1 MARLPIP
8 GKDAG
13 TWGDILN
20 EYLSQAH
27 KSDGALKDNTVTASA
42 IAPNTVT
49 ANEIQNGT
57 IQEAQLGSAVQ
68 AKLNQVAPTWTTIG
82 GKPAVIAAGATQ
94 ADARTAIGAIGGN
107 SISSAVD
114 GQETTVSGG
123 ALTARNPLYIDPT
136 QAPYNVKMDR
146 YTTTSAS
153 MSSSTNPTQLTVSG
167 YTFTA
172 ADIGK
177 VIKVV
182 GAGAAGANLKTTI
195 AGIASGK
202 AVLAAPCLTTVSNAY
217 AVFGTDNHDALQALF
232 NDLSFGGR
240 GRKLSRTA
248 IFPAGAC
255 LFSGTLVFPR
265 RGTVKGAAENFV
277 GHDII
282 YGARGNGAE
291 DQFGTTFHQM
301 WDQNCD
307 GFHFPDPLWAGDV
320 YWNGKLQGFA
330 VLQDSDNTAG
340 KGINF
345 VNSSGTP
352 ITVIDGG
359 QIDYVSALGWAEEG
373 FNFAGGS
380 LPGIFKYLLAFAC
393 GYEKRKDFTCN
404 TTNGSSV
411 LTNVSDMTGLAGSD
425 IITSKG
431 LPVDA
436 IITAVDAGAGTVTI
450 NRPAT
455 ATATGVEVQRLG
467 APGIRYK
474 VRGEETLHFDC
485 PSGDQNSGGLLR
497 IDGPGGTYGSPIV
510 ITALKNEFGANVYRE
525 SRIDSV
531 LFNGVYSVPQ
541 GLNAI
546 VLNGVNR
553 GSLSI
558 RGLTHWADATSSV
571 GGTYPNPLGRDIGAA
586 ILDLNSGTSAPDI
599 TYESLVVRG
608 APGSGQT
615 VFNAFRDSRSTS
627 ILPIAADFT
636 GKGTNRRKAKST
648 RLVADA
654 NATLSVHDTNVAWSS
669 LTAARTAALPAVSAQ
684 AAGTE
689 ITLMDASG
697 SASGSLT
704 ITATP
709 NGADTIVGDT
719 YITNAYGSLHLVSDG
734 TKWIGRNPMSTRPDI
749 IRGSNGTPMFVLSPV
764 ASAVNSFQVSNDVAG
779 GTPQLRA
786 TGSDTNISLMLRP
799 QGTGAVQVYAGTG
812 VTPRIIANGADTNH
826 DLNLQ
831 SKGAGKV
838 KANGVEIVDLSSAQ
852 TLTLKTLTDPAIG
865 NSIKDINGNT
875 LLAFNPVASAVN
887 NFQISNDAASGTPQ
901 LRMVGT
907 DTNIALMLRPKG
919 TGATQIYAD
928 TGVTPRLTAIGADTN
943 ISLNLQPKGTGV
955 VQANGV
961 EIVTL
966 TGTQTQTNKTL
977 TQPKITAASGASPI
991 IHAGA
996 GTPEGVVTASAGSVY
1011 LRNDGGAATTFYVK
1025 ESGTGNTG
1033 WVAK

>member
-232 NDLSFGGR
+232 TDLSFAGR

-277 GHDII
+277 SHDII
-282 YGARGNGAE
+282 YGAKGNAAE
-291 DQFGTTFHQM
+291 DTGGTVFHQL
-301 WDQNCD
+301 WDQNVD
-307 GFHFPDPLWAGDV
+307 GFRFPDPTYTGDV
-320 YWNGKLQGFA
+320 WWNGNLQGFA
-330 VLQDSDNTAG
+330 VLQDRDNTAG

-345 VNSSGTP
+345 VNTVGP
-352 ITVIDGG
+352 VTVIDGG
-359 QIDYVSALGWAEEG
+359 RVDFVSALGWAEEG
-373 FNFAGGS
+373 FDFAGGS
-380 LPGIFKYLLAFAC
+380 LPGTFKYLLAFAC
-393 GYEKRKDFTCN
+393 GYESRKDFTCDIS
-404 TTNGSSV
+404 NGSVTLS
-411 LTNVSDMTGLAGSD
+411 NISSMTGLAAGD
-425 IITSKG
+425 ILTGPGI
-431 LPVDA
+431 PVDA
-436 IITAVDAGAGTVTI
+436 IITSVNTGAGTVNI
-450 NRPAT
+450 NRAAT
-455 ATATGVEVQRLG
+455 ATATAVAAQRLG

-474 VRGEETLHFDC
+474 IWGEETLHFDC

-497 IDGPGGTYGSPIV
+497 IDGPGGTYGAPIT
-510 ITALKNEFGANVYRE
+510 ITALKNEFGTNVYKE
-525 SRIDSV
+525 SRLDSV
-531 LFNGVYSVPQ
+531 TFNGVYSYPQ
-541 GLNAI
+541 GSNAI
-546 VLNGVNR
+546 VLNGANR
-553 GSLSI
+553 ASINI
-558 RGLTHWADATSSV
+558 RGLTHWADASSSV
-571 GGTYPNPLGRDIGAA
+571 GGTYPNTMGRDIGAA
-586 ILDLNSGTSAPDI
+586 ILDLNSGSSAPDV
-599 TYESLVVRG
+599 TWESLVVRG

-636 GKGTNRRKAKST
+636 GKGTNRRKARALRS
-648 RLVADA
+648 VADV
-654 NATLSVHDTNVAWSS
+654 NATVSVHDSIVTWSS
-669 LTAARTAALPAVSAQ
+669 LTGARTAALPAVSAL
-684 AAGTE
+684 AAGAE

-697 SASGSLT
+697 SASGSFT

-719 YITNAYGSLHLVSDG
+719 YITNPYGSLVLFSDG
-734 TKWIGRNPMSTRPDI
+734 TKWIGRNPMSTRPEM
-749 IRGSNGTPMFVLSPV
+749 IRGSNGTPLIMLTPT
-764 ASAVNSFQVSNDVAG
+764 ASAANYLAVRNDVAG
-779 GTPQLRA
+779 GTPQIKA
-786 TGSDTNISLMLRP
+786 QGSDTNVGLMLVP
-799 QGTGAVQVYAGTG
+799 QGTGAVQIVAGTG